1 MPGLAPDWSTYFKLA
16 RNAACAVLNHRR
28 GSLNT
33 LRRCRLVCTGGRV
46 PATSVFPP
54 LPLFIDLTSFAGK
67 KDSDFATMFD
77 LKKRN
82 SLTLTCGRET
92 EEFRRVAVRRR
103 TKGSAST
110 ADCRPSHSGKIHK
123 GCSLFVFFVFVFCFV
138 CCELSASKCYLECK
152 TLKFCVCGQTNL
164 WKDQII
170 LRQILLL
177 L

>member
-1 MPGLAPDWSTYFKLA
+1 MPGLPPDWSTSFKLA

-46 PATSVFPP
+46 PATSVVP
-54 LPLFIDLTSFAGK
+54 LPSPPIFIDLTSSAGK
-67 KDSDFATMFD
+67 TDSDFATMFD

-123 GCSLFVFFVFVFCFV
+123 GCSSFVFVCFV
-138 CCELSASKCYLECK
+138 
-152 TLKFCVCGQTNL
+152 
-164 WKDQII
+164 
-170 LRQILLL
+170 LLCL
-177 L
+177 LGAFSQQVLFRL